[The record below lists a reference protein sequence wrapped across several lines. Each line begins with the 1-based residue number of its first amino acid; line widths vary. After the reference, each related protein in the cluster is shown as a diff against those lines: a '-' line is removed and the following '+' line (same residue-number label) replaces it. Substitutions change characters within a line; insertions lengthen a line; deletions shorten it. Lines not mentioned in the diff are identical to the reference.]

1 MARKAASARARP
13 DYFTGKVRLV
23 EAVKMGSR
31 EAARAFDV
39 RFYSGARTKL
49 HSHTGPQI
57 LIGVAGSG
65 SLVKYARR
73 GASGRRGHIR
83 KVSRMRLVA
92 GSVAHIKAGEL
103 HTHGST
109 SASRMFAHIAI
120 NLPAPSGA
128 ESAATWYDSDLSTS
142 ATRIS

>member
-1 MARKAASARARP
+1 MARKSAPARAKP
-13 DYFTGKVRLV
+13 NYFTGRVRLV
-23 EAVKMGSR
+23 EAVKMGNG

-65 SLVKYARR
+65 SLVKYVKR
-73 GASGRRGHIR
+73 GASGRRGHIK
-83 KVSRMRLVA
+83 KVSRVRLAA

-109 SASRMFAHIAI
+109 STSRMFAHIAI
-120 NLPAPSGA
+120 NLPARSGA

-142 ATRIS
+142 ATKIS